1 MQIILVK
8 FNHFPTFI
16 YESYNLY
23 HLISLVTLMK
33 LLVFL
38 GNPWPQYHSTK
49 HNIWFL
55 IGDELAKTRN
65 CPDRS
70 LDKQSR
76 ALVTS
81 TTQYWEKLL
90 LIKPQT
96 FMNLSGQSVSSL
108 LWYYKLTPAD
118 IVVIHDDIDLPLE
131 TTRRKFGGSSGGQN
145 GIKDIIQKISTD
157 QFARLKIGVGRPTHP
172 WADIADHVLSK
183 LPHNTLEH
191 LGALSNDVL
200 EKLQNHFFNNNT
212 TENKK

>member
-1 MQIILVK
+1 
-8 FNHFPTFI
+8 
-16 YESYNLY
+16 
-23 HLISLVTLMK
+23 MK

-38 GNPWPQYHSTK
+38 WNPGPQYHLTK

-55 IGDELAKTRN
+55 IGDELTKTRN
-65 CPDRS
+65 CSDRS

-76 ALVTS
+76 ALITS
-81 TTQYWEKLL
+81 TNYQGEKVILA
-90 LIKPQT
+90 KPQT
-96 FMNLSGQSVSSL
+96 FMNLSGQSVASL
-108 LWYYKLTPAD
+108 LWYYKLSASD
-118 IVVIHDDIDLPLE
+118 MVVIHDDIDLPLE

-157 QFARLKIGVGRPTHP
+157 QFARVKIGIGRPSHP
-172 WADIADHVLSK
+172 WADIADYVLSK
-183 LPHNTLEH
+183 LPHDTLEH

>member
-1 MQIILVK
+1 
-8 FNHFPTFI
+8 
-16 YESYNLY
+16 
-23 HLISLVTLMK
+23 MK

-38 GNPWPQYHSTK
+38 GNPGPQYHFTK

-65 CPDRS
+65 CSDWS

-76 ALVTS
+76 AVI
-81 TTQYWEKLL
+81 TTAMHEGEKLIL
-90 LIKPQT
+90 VKPQT
-96 FMNLSGQSVSSL
+96 FMNLSGQSVISL

-118 IVVIHDDIDLPLE
+118 IVVIQDDIDLPLE
-131 TTRRKFGGSSGGQN
+131 TVRRKFGGSSGGQN
-145 GIKDIIQKISTD
+145 GIKDIIQKIGTD
-157 QFARLKIGVGRPTHP
+157 QFARVKIGIGRPTHP